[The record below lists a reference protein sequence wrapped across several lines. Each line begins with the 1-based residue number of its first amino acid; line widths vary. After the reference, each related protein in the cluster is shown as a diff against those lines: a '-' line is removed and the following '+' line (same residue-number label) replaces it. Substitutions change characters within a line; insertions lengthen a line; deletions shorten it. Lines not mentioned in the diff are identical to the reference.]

1 MTQQK
6 EEFDELVA
14 EIKKLKGVV
23 LRQEKKMETLESRI
37 NEFDSLIKEATTF
50 KLGDESLHEDSPYID
65 NLTLDCWSIS
75 CWLPLAPICYLNC

>member
-23 LRQEKKMETLESRI
+23 LRQEKKMETLETRI
-37 NEFDSLIKEATTF
+37 KDFDSLIKEATTF
-50 KLGDESLHEDSPYID
+50 KLGMAKVLGVSS
-65 NLTLDCWSIS
+65 
-75 CWLPLAPICYLNC
+75 